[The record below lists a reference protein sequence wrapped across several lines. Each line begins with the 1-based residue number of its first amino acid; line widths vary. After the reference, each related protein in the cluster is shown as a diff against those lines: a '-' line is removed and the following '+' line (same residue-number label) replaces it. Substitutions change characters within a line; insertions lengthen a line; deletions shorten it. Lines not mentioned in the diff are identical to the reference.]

1 VDEGID
7 RDRRRFLGKVAM
19 TMAAAQLGMF
29 GPPSPLRG
37 FGETGMA
44 EANDREP
51 PELAAIARATE
62 WLNVPRL
69 TAASLRGKVVLVD
82 FCTYTC
88 INWLRTLPYVRAW
101 AQKYRQW
108 LVVIGVHTPEFA
120 FEHNVDNVRR
130 AVRQMRIEYPIVIDN
145 DYSIWRAFKN
155 QYWPALYFIDARG
168 EVRDHHFGE
177 GEYERSEKVI
187 QRLLKEAGAAAIGEG
202 AVSVDASGVETAA
215 DWDSLNR
222 LRITSATTGP
232 RTSPRP
238 AAATRIDAASM
249 LRLRDWRSINGR
261 SLASGRWAGRQQSS
275 AALTVGSRIAFT
287 RATFISS
294 WARHVRGSLYVSA
307 CRSTGSRR
315 VLLTASTTTRAA
327 TARSSNRGCISW
339 SDSRNRSSIDS
350 SRSSSSMAAWR
361 RSHSHSADPKR
372 RSIPTSMDSARN
384 KLFDV
389 TRQRCSRGSGV
400 SAGGSFCRITPLPF
414 V

>member
-7 RDRRRFLGKVAM
+7 RDRRRFLSKVAM

-215 DWDSLNR
+215 DWDSLRSPENYVGYDRTQNFASPGGGDPDRRR
-222 LRITSATTGP
+222 LYAA
-232 RTSPRP
+232 P
-238 AAATRIDAASM
+238 A
-249 LRLRDWRSINGR
+249 RLALNQWA
-261 SLASGRWAGRQQSS
+261 LAGEWTMGRQATVLSS
-275 AALTVGSRIAFT
+275 PHGRIAYRFH
-287 RATFISS
+287 
-294 WARHVRGSLYVSA
+294 ARDLHLVMGPPRQGIPI
-307 CRSTGSRR
+307 RFR
-315 VLLTASTTTRAA
+315 V
-327 TARSSNRGCISW
+327 
-339 SDSRNRSSIDS
+339 SIDGQPPGPAHGLDDDEGGNGTVVEP
-350 SRSSSSMAAWR
+350 RLYQLVR
-361 RSHSHSADPKR
+361 QPKP
-372 RSIPTSMDSARN
+372 IVD
-384 KLFDV
+384 
-389 TRQRCSRGSGV
+389 RQFEIEFLDGGV
-400 SAGGSFCRITPLPF
+400 ETFAFTFG
-414 V
+414 